1 MKKTLSLFTAFLFI
15 VLSTAAACATTYS
28 VTDLDALFDTEGDG
42 IIHFGDQT
50 ITSFSDPSCDYPNA
64 TSVTRTFMLN
74 DPFDVSGW
82 FKIHVEHYQSSLE
95 LGYSNYFLLNGS
107 VTLSLVDSSSGW
119 VTQTLSTNNTD
130 LVYGINTV
138 MCFIDSS
145 GTNQDDFEITNF
157 WLSYENTGCNEV
169 PEPATLFL
177 MGSCLIGLAGL
188 RKRL

>member
-15 VLSTAAACATTYS
+15 LLSTAAACATTYS

-50 ITSFSDPSCDYPNA
+50 ITTFSDPSCDYPNE
-64 TSVTRTFMLN
+64 TSVTRTFTLT

-82 FKIHVEHYQSSLE
+82 FNIDIEHYQASLE
-95 LGYSNYFLLNGS
+95 LGYSNYFLLNGA
-107 VTLSLVDSSSGW
+107 VTLPLMDSTSGW
-119 VTQTLSTNNTD
+119 VTQNLWTSNAH
-130 LVYGINTV
+130 LVYGMNTV

-157 WLSYENTGCNEV
+157 LLSYEKTGCNEV

-177 MGSCLIGLAGL
+177 MGCCLIGLAGL
-188 RKRL
+188 RKNS